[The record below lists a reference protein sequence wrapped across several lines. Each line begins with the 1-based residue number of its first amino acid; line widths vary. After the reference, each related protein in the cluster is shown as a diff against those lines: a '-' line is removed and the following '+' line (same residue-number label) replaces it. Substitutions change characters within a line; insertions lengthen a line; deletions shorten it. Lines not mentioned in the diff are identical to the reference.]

1 VIGPNLMIT
10 VRLKIFVCI
19 LDQIT
24 VTNLNYHKLI
34 YFNSDTI
41 MEITKKC

>member
-1 VIGPNLMIT
+1 VIGPNLIIT
-10 VRLKIFVCI
+10 VRPEIFVCI

-24 VTNLNYHKLI
+24 VIISNYHKPI

>member
-1 VIGPNLMIT
+1 VIGLNLIIT
-10 VRLKIFVCI
+10 VRLGIFVCI
-19 LDQIT
+19 LDQII
-24 VTNLNYHKLI
+24 VIILNYHKMI

>member
-1 VIGPNLMIT
+1 M
-10 VRLKIFVCI
+10 
-19 LDQIT
+19 
-24 VTNLNYHKLI
+24 I